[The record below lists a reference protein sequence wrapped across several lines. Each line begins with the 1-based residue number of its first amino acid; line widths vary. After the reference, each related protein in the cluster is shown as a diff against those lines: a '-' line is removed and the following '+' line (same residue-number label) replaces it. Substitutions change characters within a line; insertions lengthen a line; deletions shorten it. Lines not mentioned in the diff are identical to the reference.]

1 MLELKADKR
10 EQLGKKTNALRRA
23 GFLPAV
29 IYGEGIKSE
38 SLSIS
43 YKDFEK
49 IYKEAGESTL
59 IKLNVA
65 NKPHNVLIYDVKHDP
80 ITDRP
85 IHADFYAVRMDK
97 EIKTKVPVE
106 FFGESPAVKNDGGII
121 VRVMQEIEI
130 EALPQNLPHSMKID
144 ISSLVKFEDRVFV
157 KDFVLPEGVKIL
169 ADENEVIV
177 LVEPP
182 RSEDELAKL
191 TEVAETAPV
200 EVKTE
205 KEIKAEAKKE
215 AEKATE
221 EVAQETEKGK

>member
-10 EQLGKKTNALRRA
+10 EQLGKKTNALRKA

-29 IYGEGIKSE
+29 IYGESIKSE

-65 NKPHNVLIYDVKHDP
+65 DKPHNVLIYDVKHDP

-106 FFGESPAVKNDGGII
+106 FLGESPAVKNDGGII

-169 ADENEVIV
+169 ADENEVVV

-191 TEVAETAPV
+191 AEVAEAAPV

-205 KEIKAEAKKE
+205 KEVKAEAKKE
-215 AEKATE
+215 AEKAE
-221 EVAQETEKGK
+221 EAAQETEKTK

>member
-1 MLELKADKR
+1 MFELKADKR

-106 FFGESPAVKNDGGII
+106 FLGESPAVKNEGGII

-144 ISSLVKFEDRVFV
+144 ISSLAKFEDRVFV

-169 ADENEVIV
+169 ADENEVVV

-191 TEVAETAPV
+191 AEVTEAAPV

-205 KEIKAEAKKE
+205 KEVKAEAKKE
-215 AEKATE
+215 AEKAE
-221 EVAQETEKGK
+221 EAGGEQDSN